1 VAAAAVAAVVVEVV
15 EPLKTVVGDAEMEP
29 EVEETPT
36 AWE

>member
-1 VAAAAVAAVVVEVV
+1 VAAVAAAVAVVVV
-15 EPLKTVVGDAEMEP
+15 EPLKTVVGDAEKES